1 MNGEK
6 QMATRVARRAVTVAL
21 MAAGFAGVQLVSAG
35 AAAAD
40 PITVLA
46 TPTCSTSVTYQG
58 ALVPAASNGSV
69 TCNMV
74 RGNFS
79 EGVRRLQDTMN
90 DCYRTALTRVGVYP
104 LVIDGDFGGNTER
117 ALREV
122 QRVAGTA
129 ADGQYGP
136 NTRRAMLHVDPDFGD
151 PCRRVS

>member
-1 MNGEK
+1 LFRNNDERGETDGNACGK
-6 QMATRVARRAVTVAL
+6 TSGDGGPDGGGLRRCP
-21 MAAGFAGVQLVSAG
+21 AGVG
-35 AAAAD
+35 GRRRGRPDHRPGDAD
-40 PITVLA
+40 L
-46 TPTCSTSVTYQG
+46 G